1 VVKQLLKRP
10 KLREKLD
17 SLRLNINY
25 ILKFNLWFINGTEVQ
40 SGHRLG
46 IIYGGDL
53 QSRNFIISLAFADK
67 YEVIELGK
75 RGLYDIFLKSKRI
88 RQNCCMMI
96 LKVND
101 ILCKIIKRNR
111 DFYIPL
117 WVHGKID
124 VPLSLLK
131 KSVKSDLKKI
141 TREKFSFEVTT
152 EESKVKNFYNN
163 MYLPYVNQ
171 RHGNMAIPTEYKYV
185 KQYLKIG
192 ACDLMFVKRKSE
204 YIAGLLILYEK
215 SGPRLWL
222 LGIKDGDQCYL
233 KDHAGT
239 ACYYLASSYLQ
250 EQGYGSVNLGGSRA
264 FLNDGVLQ
272 FKKKWGFRL
281 VGKSEGGF
289 LIKPVFGS
297 TGFKGF
303 FHRNPFIYM
312 DQKRL
317 CGAIFVENDQ
327 DCCSKSF
334 EKLCKGLWLNGLS
347 TLNIYRFSDVACA
360 DGMTVSPEILDK
372 MTIRVADQPLK
383 PAY

>member
-1 VVKQLLKRP
+1 MKES
-10 KLREKLD
+10 KLREKFA
-17 SLRLNINY
+17 SLRRIIIY
-25 ILKFNLWFINGTEVQ
+25 ILKFNIWFIKGTEIQ
-40 SGHRLG
+40 SRHRLR

-53 QSRNFIISLAFADK
+53 QSRNFIISLAFGDK

-75 RGLYDIFLKSKRI
+75 RGLFDIFLNAKGI
-88 RQNCCMMI
+88 RQSCCIMI

-101 ILCKIIKRNR
+101 TLCKVIKTNR

-117 WVHGKID
+117 WVHGEVDI
-124 VPLSLLK
+124 PLASLK
-131 KSVKSDLKKI
+131 KSIKSIVKKI
-141 TREKFSFEVTT
+141 NREKLSFEVTT
-152 EESKVKNFYNN
+152 EECKISSFYHN

-185 KQYLKIG
+185 KQYLETG

-289 LIKPVFGS
+289 LIRPVFGS

-327 DCCSKSF
+327 DCFSKSF

-347 TLNIYRFSDVACA
+347 TLNIYRFSDDSSA